1 MSTKVI
7 KREAGMDARRGLL
20 RELRLLIR
28 CRPHTSH
35 TLAQKLG
42 VSTATVD
49 RAVKELRSELEGE
62 GMSLVSVREGREW
75 HYEIR
80 MRDDVWEN
88 DPLLRAVGS
97 VKGIGRLGKESV
109 KDALYGKAR
118 RGR

>member
-1 MSTKVI
+1 MTTKVLRASGNTETRSI
-7 KREAGMDARRGLL
+7 LL
-20 RELRLLIR
+20 RDLRVNIR
-28 CRPHTSH
+28 CRPHTSRS
-35 TLAQKLG
+35 LARKLG

-80 MRDDVWEN
+80 TRDDVWEN

-97 VKGIGRLGKESV
+97 VKGVGRPGSESV